1 MTVWFITGASRG
13 LGLEIARAAL
23 AAGDRVVATARDAD
37 SARRALPADQ
47 DGLLVLPLDV
57 TDQAAAEAAAA
68 RALERFGRI
77 DVLVNNAGYGVA
89 GAVEETSDEEARS
102 LFDTN
107 VFGLLNVTRAVLP
120 TLRAQRRGHLV
131 NIGSVGGFS
140 QGAGSGIYGASKF
153 AVEGITEA
161 LHAELSG
168 LGIAVTVVEPGQF
181 RTDFLDPA
189 SLRQAARTI
198 DDYAGT
204 AGARRTQ
211 FADVS
216 GHQLG
221 DPAKAGRAVVALTRA
236 QHPPLRLP
244 LGQDSLERIEAKLA
258 QVAQE
263 IAAWR
268 ELASSTG
275 HGPAPT
281 APALTAPALTESAQT
296 GPARTT
302 EGGRA

>member
-1 MTVWFITGASRG
+1 MMVWFITGASRG

-23 AAGDRVVATARDAD
+23 AAGDRVVATARDVEA
-37 SARRALPADQ
+37 ARRALPQDG
-47 DGLLVLPLDV
+47 DGLLVLPLEV
-57 TDQAAAEAAAA
+57 TDQAQARAAAA
-68 RALERFGRI
+68 RAVEEFGRI

-89 GAVEETSDEEARS
+89 GAVEETSDEEARA

-120 TLRAQRRGHLV
+120 TLRAQRAGHIV

-189 SLRQAARTI
+189 SLRQAGRTI
-198 DDYAGT
+198 ADYADS
-204 AGARRTQ
+204 AGARRSQ
-211 FADVS
+211 FAEVN
-216 GHQLG
+216 GRQLG
-221 DPAKAGRAVVALTRA
+221 DPAKAGQAVVALVHAER
-236 QHPPLRLP
+236 PPLRLP
-244 LGQDSLERIEAKLA
+244 LGQDSLDRIEAKLA
-258 QVAQE
+258 HVAGE
-263 IAAWR
+263 IEVWR
-268 ELASSTG
+268 ELAESTG
-275 HGPAPT
+275 HQPAAAS
-281 APALTAPALTESAQT
+281 APAA
-296 GPARTT
+296 
-302 EGGRA
+302 GGRS

>member
-1 MTVWFITGASRG
+1 MVWFITGASRG

-23 AAGDRVVATARDAD
+23 AAGDQVVATARDVD

-47 DGLLVLPLDV
+47 DGLLVLPLEV
-57 TDQAAAEAAAA
+57 TDPVAAEAAAA
-68 RALERFGRI
+68 RAVERFGRI

-120 TLRAQRRGHLV
+120 TLRAQRSGHIV

-161 LHAELSG
+161 LHAELAG

-198 DDYAGT
+198 DDYADS

-211 FADVS
+211 FAEVS

-236 QHPPLRLP
+236 EHPPLRLP
-244 LGQDSLERIEAKLA
+244 LGQDSLARIEAKLA

-263 IAAWR
+263 ISDWR

-275 HGPAPT
+275 HEQAPSEQAPSAPT
-281 APALTAPALTESAQT
+281 PSEQALTEQA
-296 GPARTT
+296 PTT
-302 EGGRA
+302 EGARA